1 MTEGIIIAL
10 ITGGVSALVSIIG
23 IIKANNA
30 HDAVTD
36 EKIAE
41 LTREVR
47 EHNAFAKRL
56 PVVENDIKTIY
67 KKIEKLEDKKDGQ
80 IS

>member
-23 IIKANNA
+23 IIKANSA

-47 EHNAFAKRL
+47 KHNDFASRI
-56 PVVENDIKTIY
+56 PVVENE
-67 KKIEKLEDKKDGQ
+67 IENINGRLDRLEG
-80 IS
+80 

>member
-47 EHNAFAKRL
+47 AHNEFAKRL
-56 PVVENDIKTIY
+56 PVVENDIENIKQRIDR
-67 KKIEKLEDKKDGQ
+67 LEEG
-80 IS
+80 